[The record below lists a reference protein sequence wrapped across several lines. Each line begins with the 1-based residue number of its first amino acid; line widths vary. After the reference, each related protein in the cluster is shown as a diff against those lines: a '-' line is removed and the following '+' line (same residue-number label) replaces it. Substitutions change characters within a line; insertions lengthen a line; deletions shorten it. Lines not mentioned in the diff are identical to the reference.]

1 MLVIDIETIA
11 NPDAQPPE
19 FSAPANLKDPEKIKA
34 AIEQKRI
41 DWLADGALHA
51 DRGSVAL
58 IGYGMETGATIQPP
72 ALGEAPRI
80 ADCWELIK
88 HNTPV
93 VGFNIIRFDI
103 PFLVRRS
110 WILGVP
116 VPRDVVFDK
125 RGYIN
130 QDRFIDLMLFWQ
142 CGDRQEYI
150 SLDTISKA
158 VLGRGKTRHGS
169 DFGNLWATD
178 RQAAIEYC
186 KSDVQLTWE
195 LAQRLIPENHK

>member
-1 MLVIDIETIA
+1 MLVIDIETLA
-11 NPDAQPPE
+11 NADAQPPE

-51 DRGSVAL
+51 DRGNVAIVGWRDGCINGL
-58 IGYGMETGATIQPP
+58 EDGAEPDILANT
-72 ALGEAPRI
+72 
-80 ADCWELIK
+80 WKLIK
-88 HNTPV
+88 EETPI
-93 VGFNIIRFDI
+93 VGFNLVRFDI
-103 PFLVRRS
+103 PFLIRRS

-116 VPRDVVFDK
+116 VPRDVVFDR

-130 QDRFIDLMLFWQ
+130 QDRFIDLMLMWQ

-150 SLDTISKA
+150 SLDAMARA
-158 VLGRGKTRHGS
+158 VLGRGKTGKGA

-186 KSDVQLTWE
+186 KADVRLTWD
-195 LAQRLIPENHK
+195 LAQRLIPENQK